1 MRHAVRPVKWGTMEL
16 VLTQKE
22 TLEALEA
29 CSMEVNS
36 FSSSLKVMK
45 NIVSADPAFTLVFVH
60 NMRRDGNV
68 VQQKFR
74 TGCSEV
80 NSLWMIFVCFL
91 SIWGLLV
98 SLYCVS
104 FWLFSLWSFFFWSCV
119 LSESDCL
126 CRIYLQSFCVVC
138 VSCHYETRN
147 VNFKHIFLTGL
158 VLYIIMTCL
167 LSRVGCRLVGF
178 TFCPSFSAFPPPSW
192 FIKEA
197 SSPQSLEL
205 IQSGGL
211 GWLWDGGKRQ
221 RAAGVNPSLF
231 CCPAV
236 ELLSVE
242 SGSETH
248 REFAYG
254 ANMSWKRARSGE
266 SPISRR
272 VKGRRETSVA
282 RWGWAGQCCSHGAT
296 AHRHLAGFMT
306 EALMNFLANFL
317 CGAEEFAGAVRYYG
331 LLEFS
336 GVSQ

>member
-1 MRHAVRPVKWGTMEL
+1 M
-16 VLTQKE
+16 
-22 TLEALEA
+22 
-29 CSMEVNS
+29 
-36 FSSSLKVMK
+36 
-45 NIVSADPAFTLVFVH
+45 
-60 NMRRDGNV
+60 
-68 VQQKFR
+68 
-74 TGCSEV
+74 
-80 NSLWMIFVCFL
+80 
-91 SIWGLLV
+91 
-98 SLYCVS
+98 
-104 FWLFSLWSFFFWSCV
+104 
-119 LSESDCL
+119 
-126 CRIYLQSFCVVC
+126 
-138 VSCHYETRN
+138 
-147 VNFKHIFLTGL
+147 
-158 VLYIIMTCL
+158 
-167 LSRVGCRLVGF
+167 GF

-236 ELLSVE
+236 ELLSVK

-272 VKGRRETSVA
+272 AKGRRETSVA

>member
-1 MRHAVRPVKWGTMEL
+1 M
-16 VLTQKE
+16 
-22 TLEALEA
+22 
-29 CSMEVNS
+29 
-36 FSSSLKVMK
+36 
-45 NIVSADPAFTLVFVH
+45 
-60 NMRRDGNV
+60 
-68 VQQKFR
+68 
-74 TGCSEV
+74 
-80 NSLWMIFVCFL
+80 
-91 SIWGLLV
+91 
-98 SLYCVS
+98 
-104 FWLFSLWSFFFWSCV
+104 
-119 LSESDCL
+119 
-126 CRIYLQSFCVVC
+126 
-138 VSCHYETRN
+138 
-147 VNFKHIFLTGL
+147 
-158 VLYIIMTCL
+158 
-167 LSRVGCRLVGF
+167 GF

-236 ELLSVE
+236 ELLSVK

-272 VKGRRETSVA
+272 AKGRRETSVA

-306 EALMNFLANFL
+306 EALMNFFSQLFVWSWGICWSGQILWTVGVFGCEPIKIISSQPFQTSRSRCRRVLPPRPCLRIMCSAPERCYSLVAINPHL
-317 CGAEEFAGAVRYYG
+317 CIMCLVY
-331 LLEFS
+331 S
-336 GVSQ
+336 